1 MYAYLNGRIA
11 EKNPAYVVLDVN
23 GVGYHVHISL
33 NTFEAIGVR
42 EQVKL
47 FTYLSIREDAHV
59 LFGFAEEMERTL
71 FLQLISVSGVGA
83 NTARIILSSMTTTE
97 ATEAIASGN
106 AALLQRVKGI
116 GAKTAQRIV
125 VDLKDKVGKVL
136 TSDTENS
143 TTGYNTGKEEALSA
157 LLVLGFNKVAAD
169 KVLTKLLQQDA
180 SLSVEKLIKEA
191 LKVL

>member
-11 EKNPAYVVLDVN
+11 EKNPANVVLDVN

-42 EQVKL
+42 EQLKL
-47 FTYLSIREDAHV
+47 YTYLSIREDAHV
-59 LFGFAEEMERTL
+59 LFGFAEEIERTL

-143 TTGYNTGKEEALSA
+143 TSGYNTGKEEALSA

-169 KVLTKLLQQDA
+169 KVLTKLMQQDA

>member
-1 MYAYLNGRIA
+1 MYAYLIGKIV
-11 EKNPAYVVLDVN
+11 EKNPAFVVLDVN
-23 GVGYHVHISL
+23 GVGYHIHISL
-33 NTFEAIGVR
+33 NTFESIGSK
-42 EQVKL
+42 ELVKL
-47 FTYLSIREDAHV
+47 YTYLSIREDAHV
-59 LFGFAEEMERTL
+59 LFGFADEAERTL

-83 NTARIILSSMTTTE
+83 NTARIILSSMTTAE
-97 ATEAIASGN
+97 AVEAIASGN

-125 VDLKDKVGKVL
+125 VDLKDKVGKTL
-136 TSDTENS
+136 SGSIENS
-143 TTGYNTGKEEALSA
+143 SHGYNTDKDEALSA

-169 KVLTKLLQQDA
+169 KVLSKLMQQDA